1 MEPYGRRA
9 VVAPGAPGRAW
20 VDQPLDLRDLPVGTT
35 SLGSALVETHTDA
48 FLVVHEGQ
56 LIMQWYAAPDRA
68 ALPQALMSLTKSFVG
83 ALAGILMHQG
93 RLDPDALATAYV
105 PELERGGYAP
115 ATVRDLLDMRTG
127 DDYRETYG
135 DPQAEVELLGRA
147 LSDPPS
153 APDLRTQM
161 ATMARPARH
170 AGPFSYRSFDTLALG
185 WVLERAGGA
194 SMPQLL
200 AQHLLHPLGI
210 EQPGSLGVDQSGWGN
225 HAGGLALTARDL
237 ARFAQMLLDGGSV
250 GSRDVIPAAFIR
262 DTRHGDATSQA
273 AFQASAGAAQGATSA
288 PRGIYRN
295 QFWVPEQGARRLL
308 GLGIYGQLLLADA
321 DAAVAVVKLS
331 SWPGPQD
338 PERFSLGMAC
348 AQAVAEHLGGS
359 PRPIRST
366 MI

>member
-9 VVAPGAPGRAW
+9 VVAPGTPGRAW

-153 APDLRTQM
+153 APDLRAASKSCDVPVMFTSK
-161 ATMARPARH
+161 H
-170 AGPFSYRSFDTLALG
+170 ACGSSMDCGTETKA
-185 WVLERAGGA
+185 A
-194 SMPQLL
+194 SWKMISTP
-200 AQHLLHPLGI
+200 
-210 EQPGSLGVDQSGWGN
+210 E
-225 HAGGLALTARDL
+225 T
-237 ARFAQMLLDGGSV
+237 
-250 GSRDVIPAAFIR
+250 AAFTCAASR
-262 DTRHGDATSQA
+262 TSP
-273 AFQASAGAAQGATSA
+273 SWTS
-288 PRGIYRN
+288 
-295 QFWVPEQGARRLL
+295 
-308 GLGIYGQLLLADA
+308 
-321 DAAVAVVKLS
+321 S
-331 SWPGPQD
+331 
-338 PERFSLGMAC
+338 
-348 AQAVAEHLGGS
+348 
-359 PRPIRST
+359 
-366 MI
+366 